1 MTRAEQIAGEYRR
14 RIVSGRLRVGDAVPS
29 TRAIMRDHGVAMATA
44 SRVLAI
50 LQDDGLVES
59 TPGRGSV
66 VRAPDGADPAVLT
79 RDGVV
84 GVAVRIA
91 DAESL
96 SGVSMRRLAAAL
108 EIPTMAVYRY
118 VPSRDDLE
126 LAMLDRVMGEIVLP
140 PASGVWRADLEAA
153 ARALWQSMVQH
164 PWFAGALSMTRPAA
178 IPNAMVLSEAMLGSL
193 HAATGDPVQSFTD
206 YLCLL
211 HLIRGVGLTLETELA
226 DRAATGLTNDEWMD
240 TRIGD
245 LRRVA
250 PGERFPTMK
259 KIIDTGYPYDPD
271 VLFES
276 GLRRFLDGVAASAGG

>member
-1 MTRAEQIAGEYRR
+1 MTRAAQIADEYRT
-14 RIVSGRLRVGDAVPS
+14 RIVTGRLRAGESVPS

-50 LQDDGLVES
+50 LQDEGLVES
-59 TPGRGSV
+59 TPGRGTV
-66 VRAPDGADPAVLT
+66 VCAPGGSDPAALT
-79 RDGVV
+79 HDGVV

-118 VPSRDDLE
+118 VPSRDELE
-126 LAMLDRVMGEIVLP
+126 VAMLDHVMSEIVLP
-140 PASGVWRADLEAA
+140 PSSGVWRADLEAA
-153 ARALWQSMVQH
+153 TRALWQVMVRH
-164 PWFAGALSMTRPAA
+164 PWFAGALSMTRPAP
-178 IPNAMVLSEAMLGSL
+178 IPGAMALSEAMLSSL

-226 DRAATGLTNDEWMD
+226 DRAATGVTNDEWMD
-240 TRIGD
+240 ARIGD

-250 PGERFPTMK
+250 PGEQFPNMK
-259 KIIDTGYPYDPD
+259 RIIDTGYPYDPE

-276 GLRRFLDGVAASAGG
+276 GLRRFLDGVASQA